1 VSDARFMALA
11 LALGRRGLGETWPN
25 PSVGCVIVK
34 DGRIIGR
41 GRTAASGRPHAEA
54 AALEQAGDAAR
65 GATAYVTL
73 EPCAHPGRDESCSDK
88 LIRAGVARVVAAV
101 QDPFPHVDG
110 QGFDKLR
117 GAGIVCDTNILQAEA
132 EASHQGFFTRVR
144 QGRPM
149 VTLKL
154 AMSLD
159 GRIAT
164 AQGESKWIT
173 GPEARARVHLMR
185 ATHDAVMIGGGTA
198 RADDPELTVR
208 NLGINRK
215 PVRIVVS
222 SDGNIPITGKLVQT
236 ANDHPTWLC
245 HGPTLPADRAKD
257 LEASGV
263 KLIACDPGDTGL
275 NVARLLQNL
284 GKLGLTR
291 VFCEG
296 GGQLAASLLAANQVD
311 HLVTFHS
318 GLALGAGGTPG
329 IAALPD
335 QPLAEVQRFR
345 LQRHERL
352 GPDLLS
358 YWDAAI

>member
-1 VSDARFMALA
+1 MALA
-11 LALGRRGLGETWPN
+11 LALGRQGLGETWPN

-34 DGRIIGR
+34 DMRIIGR
-41 GRTAASGRPHAEA
+41 GRTAVGGRPHAEA
-54 AALEQAGDAAR
+54 AALEQAGAAAK

-73 EPCAHPGRDESCSDK
+73 EPCAHQGRDESCSDK

-117 GAGIVCDTNILQAEA
+117 QAGITCDTNVLQTEA

-144 QGRPM
+144 LGRPM

-154 AMSLD
+154 ALSLD

-164 AQGESKWIT
+164 ATGESKWIT

-185 ATHDAVMIGGGTA
+185 ASHDAVMIGAGTA
-198 RADDPELTVR
+198 RADDPELSVR
-208 NLGINRK
+208 NLGISRK
-215 PVRIVVS
+215 PVRIIVS
-222 SDGNIPITGKLVQT
+222 SDGNIPLDGKIVKT
-236 ANDHPTWLC
+236 APETPIWLC
-245 HGPTLPADRAKD
+245 HGTNLPEGRI
-257 LEASGV
+257 LELKVFEV
-263 KLIACDPGDTGL
+263 KLIECAAKGSRVD
-275 NVARLLQNL
+275 VADMLQNL
-284 GKLGLTR
+284 GKRGLTR

-311 HLVTFHS
+311 HLVIFHA
-318 GLALGAGGTPG
+318 GLALGADGRAGLGKLPG
-329 IAALPD
+329 ERLSDFP
-335 QPLAEVQRFR
+335 RFR
-345 LQRHERL
+345 LQRHERV
-352 GPDLLS
+352 GSDMLS